1 MIYPSTD
8 QGYSAVY
15 AKFPDK
21 EICTVYV
28 DTGST
33 VTLTDRAL
41 TQNLSLKPQYTRR
54 TRING
59 IKDNISTSQYVA
71 FTIKID
77 DKKIYLQAYILPVLK
92 AEILVKID
100 TLRHYEMDVLVSK
113 NVLKW
118 EDVKVP
124 LITKKITTLVN
135 KYER

>member
-118 EDVKVP
+118 
-124 LITKKITTLVN
+124 
-135 KYER
+135 